1 MNKLDKKLEKK
12 LSIAL
17 NFFGRPDRKF
27 IPYNIEIKNY
37 YQNTRW
43 LLFRLFASKKGFMHI
58 GLNKNGVYKK
68 NKGYELFQPFLVN
81 KFIYAKHAMHV
92 LELGCG
98 QGANLNYLAYKNP
111 NVSFWGIDL
120 CPSYTFIRKNIKI
133 ISGDYHDLSRLPNS
147 SVEIIYAIETLCYAE
162 NIEKVLLEAYR
173 VLKKDGFLIVF
184 DAYRKKPESY
194 YSATELLFL
203 ETIED
208 GFRLKQFPS
217 IKYFNQAIRQSGF
230 SCLKELDLKK
240 YTIGYLNNVSTRIKK
255 YLRLGTLLK
264 IFLQLFPDDVLGG
277 MKAGF
282 LIEDS
287 IKYNI
292 TTYKLHILK
301 K

>member
-1 MNKLDKKLEKK
+1 MEKK
-12 LSIAL
+12 LNITL
-17 NFFGRPDRKF
+17 DFFERSDRRSV
-27 IPYNIEIKNY
+27 PYNIEIKNY

-43 LLFRLFASKKGFMHI
+43 LLFRLFGSREGFMHI
-58 GLNKNGVYKK
+58 GLSKYGDYKK
-68 NKGYELFQPFLVN
+68 NRGYELFQPALIN

-111 NVSFWGIDL
+111 NVLFWGIDL
-120 CPSYTFIRKNIKI
+120 YPSTILKRKNITI
-133 ISGDYHDLSRLPNS
+133 ISGDYHDLSRLPS
-147 SVEIIYAIETLCYAE
+147 GSIDIIYAIETLCYAE
-162 NIEKVLLEAYR
+162 NVEKVLLEAYR

-203 ETIED
+203 KTIED
-208 GFRLKQFPS
+208 GFRLKQFHN
-217 IKYFNQAIRQSGF
+217 INHFNQAIRQSGF
-230 SCLKELDLKK
+230 SCMKELDLKR
-240 YTIGYLNNVSTRIKK
+240 YTIGYLNNVSARIEK
-255 YLRLGTLLK
+255 YLRLGILLK
-264 IFLQLFPDDVLGG
+264 IFLQLFPDDVLSG

-287 IKYNI
+287 VKYNL